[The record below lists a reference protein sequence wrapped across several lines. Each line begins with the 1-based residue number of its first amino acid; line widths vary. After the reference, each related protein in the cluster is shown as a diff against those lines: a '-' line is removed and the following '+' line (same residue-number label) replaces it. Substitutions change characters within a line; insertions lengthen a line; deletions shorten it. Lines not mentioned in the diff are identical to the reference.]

1 MVVRFESECT
11 VAILLFEALKCV
23 VNVVFADLVEVGLVL
38 LDFTLFCLA
47 GGVVPVIEFLVRFG
61 VLPVCPA
68 VCLFWLERW
77 LRGVCAHA
85 PFHCSVMAM
94 SSFEDRVVALLSGGF
109 LWPGPLLPLFC
120 KGFSFLLVITS
131 LSQC

>member
-23 VNVVFADLVEVGLVL
+23 ENVVFADLVEVGLVL
-38 LDFTLFCLA
+38 LDFTLFCLG

-68 VCLFWLERW
+68 
-77 LRGVCAHA
+77 
-85 PFHCSVMAM
+85 
-94 SSFEDRVVALLSGGF
+94 D
-109 LWPGPLLPLFC
+109 
-120 KGFSFLLVITS
+120 
-131 LSQC
+131 